1 MKPSH
6 SLAAP
11 SKTRTAIAFF
21 TLGIAALTSASLTT
35 AWSQDWPSRPLTLV
49 VPFAAGGGID
59 ASARLQA
66 QALGEIL
73 GQQVVVENLGG
84 AAGTIGSA
92 KVANTKPDGYTM
104 LIGNSGTHAY
114 SQSLSK
120 TKPYDSLNDFEVVGI
135 VTESPRI
142 MIGRKDLPVNNL
154 KEFVA
159 YAKAN
164 QAKMQYGSA
173 GVGSGTHLPCAL
185 FNHTLGLNIVHIPY
199 RGAGPVMQDLIAGRI
214 DYMCDTIQTGAARAK
229 SGLVKGLAV
238 MAPKRL
244 AIIPELE
251 TTSEGGVPDV
261 EATVWNGFFFP
272 KGTPKPIVDKLNAAL
287 QTMLARPDVASKMA
301 SFGLEIVPEDQRS
314 PEYATK
320 LIAKEIER
328 WGKLI
333 RATGITLDK

>member
-1 MKPSH
+1 MKKLIPLTA
-6 SLAAP
+6 LAAAF
-11 SKTRTAIAFF
+11 AILQTPA
-21 TLGIAALTSASLTT
+21 SA
-35 AWSQDWPSRPLTLV
+35 QDWPTRSITLV
-49 VPFAAGGGID
+49 VPFAPGGGID

-73 GQQVVVENLGG
+73 GQQMVVENVGG

-92 KVANTKPDGYTM
+92 KVANARPDGYM
-104 LIGNSGTHAY
+104 LLIGNSGTHAY
-114 SQSLSK
+114 SQTLYK
-120 TKPYDSLNDFEVVGI
+120 KQPFDSIKDFEPVGV

-142 MIGRKDLPVNNL
+142 LLGRKDLPVKNL

-185 FNHTLGLNIVHIPY
+185 FTHTLGLDITHIPY
-199 RGAGPVMQDLIAGRI
+199 RGAGPVLQDLIGGRI

-229 SGLVKGLAV
+229 SGQVMGLAV

-244 AIIPELE
+244 SIIPELE
-251 TTSEGGVPDV
+251 TTSEGGVAGV
-261 EATVWNGFFFP
+261 EATVWNAFFFP
-272 KGTPKPIVDKLNAAL
+272 KGTPQPIVTKLHAAL
-287 QTMLARPDVASKMA
+287 QTMLARPEMKAKME
-301 SFGLEIVPEDQRS
+301 SFGLDIVPPEQRS
-314 PEYATK
+314 PQYMTK
-320 LIAKEIER
+320 LLAEEIAR

-333 RATGITLDK
+333 KDTGITAE